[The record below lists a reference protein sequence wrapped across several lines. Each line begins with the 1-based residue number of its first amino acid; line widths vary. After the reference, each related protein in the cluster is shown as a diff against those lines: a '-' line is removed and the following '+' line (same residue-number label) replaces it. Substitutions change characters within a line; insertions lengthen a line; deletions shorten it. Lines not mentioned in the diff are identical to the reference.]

1 MHAMAKTFEF
11 NSVSSIRVSS
21 GGARA
26 FAELI
31 GRLPCKRLLVVSDP
45 GVIGAGLLSPAL
57 DSLDAHKIP
66 FRVFSDVEADPAEA
80 VIHAAVKIA
89 TEFEADGIVGF
100 GGGSSMDVA
109 KLVSLLAKGG
119 QKLAHIYGV
128 NQAKGT
134 RLPLLLVPTTAGTG
148 SEVTPISIVTTGQG
162 EKKGVV
168 SPLLIPDIALLDA
181 ELTLGLPEHITAAT
195 GVDAMVHAIEAYTGR
210 IHKNPISDCFARE
223 AIRLLSGAIHAACRH
238 GQELQPRED
247 MLIGACLAGAAFAN
261 SPVGAVHALAYPI
274 GARFKVP
281 HGLSNSLVLPFV
293 VRFNLNTAR
302 DQYAELYRI
311 ISPSS
316 ESSAKQQAGKFLDYL
331 HALPAQLGLPTHLRQ
346 VGITEQHVPS
356 LAQDAMQQTR
366 LLVNNPREMTA
377 DDAARIY
384 TEALG

>member
-1 MHAMAKTFEF
+1 
-11 NSVSSIRVSS
+11 
-21 GGARA
+21 
-26 FAELI
+26 
-31 GRLPCKRLLVVSDP
+31 
-45 GVIGAGLLSPAL
+45 
-57 DSLDAHKIP
+57 
-66 FRVFSDVEADPAEA
+66 
-80 VIHAAVKIA
+80 
-89 TEFEADGIVGF
+89 
-100 GGGSSMDVA
+100 
-109 KLVSLLAKGG
+109 
-119 QKLAHIYGV
+119 
-128 NQAKGT
+128 
-134 RLPLLLVPTTAGTG
+134 
-148 SEVTPISIVTTGQG
+148 
-162 EKKGVV
+162 
-168 SPLLIPDIALLDA
+168 
-181 ELTLGLPEHITAAT
+181 
-195 GVDAMVHAIEAYTGR
+195 
-210 IHKNPISDCFARE
+210 
-223 AIRLLSGAIHAACRH
+223 
-238 GQELQPRED
+238 